1 MTEPWLVIGGLTIAT
16 FALRLSGILLG
27 QRIPRE
33 GAWARALNALPGCL
47 LVSLV
52 SVALVSGGRKEW
64 AAAVLAVAAA
74 ILTGS
79 LPLTMAVGIASI
91 WVLRAFA

>member
-1 MTEPWLVIGGLTIAT
+1 MTDVWIVIFALTGAT
-16 FALRLSGILLG
+16 FATRLSGIFLG

-47 LVSLV
+47 IVSLI
-52 SVALVSGGRKEW
+52 SGALLSGGPREW
-64 AAAVLAVAAA
+64 IAGVAAGSTA
-74 ILTGS
+74 IMIRN

-91 WVLRAFA
+91 WLLRRFA